1 MDAFNYYYNLTK
13 SVKQTIQE
21 PPVNTTGLNTP
32 GPRGPV
38 GPAGPKGEEGLPG
51 PKGDRGERGAQG
63 IQGPK
68 GDKGDR
74 GDDGFPG
81 WPGDKGE
88 QGVQG
93 EKGEKGDRGEPGS
106 QGPVG
111 EQGPQGAQGIEGP
124 PGKDGKPGPQGPKG
138 DKGETGLQG
147 IQGVQGLPGKQG
159 NIGPQGP
166 QGKDGKPGS
175 QGPKGDKG
183 NPGPQGIPGPKG
195 DTGLKGDKGD
205 PGASGV
211 ATVKYPLVLDEGNLS
226 FDINK
231 IQEVLSKLIKTK
243 DDANQIAKNYGWLAS
258 SGGGAVGIYD
268 NGARVIKSVNDLNFI
283 GDGVEITR
291 KGKQVDVKIT
301 GGQISHPV
309 LVGKGTKNFSVL
321 MSDGEILLFGQN
333 GHQQISGCNC
343 LSELDPDIEITVV
356 GTGYGSGGYT
366 SIKFS
371 KASELLPVKIGTADT
386 YTAILLNTGKIYFW
400 GSWQAYEQPN
410 LDCNM
415 FNYMN
420 TLHPELKFKDISVT
434 KGYSRFSA
442 LTEDNDLIVFV
453 NGLDGLTYGSQPN
466 NWDNTPF
473 TTEQITYYNENPDAQ
488 HSFARYKFKQIYL
501 GEEQLI
507 GILEN
512 NKVYISGD
520 VGINSGRWTVHN
532 WVDSIY
538 NPYAKQI
545 YGSGYPPPSG
555 LITDEFKSVA
565 TCQIFNAGVLTDG
578 TPKLW
583 GGDLTSGATLPSQYI
598 QSGVKAVQVDV
609 GVDGV
614 CWVMENGTV
623 ECSGYDVVNGMP
635 AGITNDSTYAIKQ
648 IGIGDRNV
656 IALSHDDKVYIWG
669 EATETGSLNVT
680 DIVTQHQKISVS
692 TPALYEQLPFERNS
706 NIAVYDDSGALV
718 SIAGGLKFTGSGVTL
733 STDTNNKQAVITITA
748 SGSGFYESETAPT
761 GTINNGDR
769 WWNTST
775 GRLYTRISGVWIE
788 T

>member
-1 MDAFNYYYNLTK
+1 MDKFKDYFNLNK
-13 SVKQTIQE
+13 PVVAVSQPKAIIQE
-21 PPVNTTGLNTP
+21 STIGSRGPA
-32 GPRGPV
+32 GPRGPQ
-38 GPAGPKGEEGLPG
+38 GPQGPQGEDGWAGPQGERGPQGPQGPKGEPGPVG
-51 PKGDRGERGAQG
+51 PKGE
-63 IQGPK
+63 K
-68 GDKGDR
+68 GDKGET
-74 GDDGFPG
+74 GETG

-88 QGVQG
+88 PGIQ
-93 EKGEKGDRGEPGS
+93 GEPG
-106 QGPVG
+106 PVG
-111 EQGPQGAQGIEGP
+111 PRGPQGERGDQGPEGKSGP
-124 PGKDGKPGPQGPKG
+124 TGANGKDGKDGVKG
-138 DKGETGLQG
+138 GR
-147 IQGVQGLPGKQG
+147 
-159 NIGPQGP
+159 GPQGP
-166 QGKDGKPGS
+166 QGPPGADGKDGIDGQRGVQGERGS
-175 QGPKGDKG
+175 QGPKGER
-183 NPGPQGIPGPKG
+183 GPQGPQGPQGPPGADGK
-195 DTGLKGDKGD
+195 DGLHGPQGD
-205 PGASGV
+205 PGVV
-211 ATVKYPLVLDEGNLS
+211 AANYPLVLEDQTLS
-226 FDINK
+226 FDGSK
-231 IQEVLSKLIKTK
+231 FKEDLTKLIKTK
-243 DDANQIAKNYGWLAS
+243 LDAQTVAQNFSWLNTGS
-258 SGGGAVGIYD
+258 VGGGAVGIYS
-268 NGARVIKSVNDLNFI
+268 NGARVIKSVNDLNFT
-283 GDGVEITR
+283 GDGVEVVR
-291 KGKQVDVKIT
+291 KGKQVDVKIS
-301 GGQISHPV
+301 GGEISRPV
-309 LVGKGTKNFSVL
+309 SVGKGTKNFSVL

-343 LSELDPDIEITVV
+343 LTQLDPDIQITTV
-356 GTGYGSGGYT
+356 GAGYGSGGYT

-371 KASELLPVKIGTADT
+371 KASELFPVKIGTADT
-386 YTAILLNTGKIYFW
+386 HTAILLNTGKIYFW
-400 GSWQAYEQPN
+400 GSWNDYEQPN

-434 KGYSRFSA
+434 KGYNRFSA

-466 NWDNTPF
+466 NWDNDPF
-473 TTEQITYYNENPDAQ
+473 TTEQITYYNENSDAQ

-520 VGINSGRWTVHN
+520 LGINSGRWTVHN